1 MIGFKSFEVS
11 TVQRPGFTAKEKNRH
26 THGIIDG
33 DFGRDGQVVIVE
45 YTMREP
51 AKGGRCQLDTLI
63 DLIRNIT
70 IS

>member
-1 MIGFKSFEVS
+1 VIGFKSFEVS

-51 AKGGRCQLDTLI
+51 ASFV
-63 DLIRNIT
+63 
-70 IS
+70 ISQSADRILPR